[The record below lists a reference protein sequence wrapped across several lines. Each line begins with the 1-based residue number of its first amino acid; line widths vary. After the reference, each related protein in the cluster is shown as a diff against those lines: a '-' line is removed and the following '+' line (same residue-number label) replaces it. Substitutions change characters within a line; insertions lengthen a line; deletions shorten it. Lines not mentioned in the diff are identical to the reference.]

1 MLVLIAAALIVVV
14 HSPKVPSS
22 PGKPPTKKAAV
33 VAPAAPAPP
42 PPVVGPIDPGVVQS
56 IDVVE
61 VRADPGCPELLD
73 RDRRF
78 CGSGRRF
85 ALRRAERERAL
96 ALINGGGAP
105 RACAERPTHA
115 FLVQATTGPRIVT
128 VSFRCKTIGGR
139 SFTGTVEQ
147 DAAAFFRAQGLVD
160 GL

>member
-1 MLVLIAAALIVVV
+1 MLALLAAALTLVVQSPKMPPTAKTPPKKAVVV
-14 HSPKVPSS
+14 P
-22 PGKPPTKKAAV
+22 
-33 VAPAAPAPP
+33 APAPP
-42 PPVVGPIDPGVVQS
+42 APPPVGPIDPGVVQS

-61 VRADPGCPELLD
+61 VTDDPACPALLD

-85 ALRRAERERAL
+85 TLRRPERERAL

-105 RACAERPTHA
+105 RACGERPTHA
-115 FLVQATTGPRIVT
+115 FLVQTTAGPRVVN

-139 SFTGTVEQ
+139 AFAGTGEQ
-147 DAAAFFRAQGLVD
+147 EAAAFFRTQGLVI